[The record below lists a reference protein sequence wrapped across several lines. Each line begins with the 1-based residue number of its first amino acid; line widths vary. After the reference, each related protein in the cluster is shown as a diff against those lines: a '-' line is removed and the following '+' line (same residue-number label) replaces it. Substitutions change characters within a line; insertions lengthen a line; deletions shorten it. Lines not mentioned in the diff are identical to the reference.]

1 MIDMKR
7 LYVKPS
13 SKVVQ
18 MNQIFPLC
26 TSTNNT
32 TGRTGKM
39 PGEEDYNPIEE
50 GGGGMEGSRR
60 FIWDDEE

>member
-13 SKVVQ
+13 LKVVQ
-18 MNQIFPLC
+18 MNQVFPLC
-26 TSTNNT
+26 TSMKNT
-32 TGRTGKM
+32 TGRTGNM
-39 PGEEDYNPIEE
+39 PGENDQTIEE